1 MGGWVGQAWRDMM
14 RGGPFWWQLLDQPA
28 TSPRTGP
35 PPCPALPCP
44 SLPCPLQILDL
55 RRQRL
60 LGASGAGDAPAFRQ
74 FLNTC
79 VPILCR
85 ASNNLLD
92 IQVRGGAVRGAGGR
106 DCGSG

>member
-1 MGGWVGQAWRDMM
+1 MFSRFG
-14 RGGPFWWQLLDQPA
+14 
-28 TSPRTGP
+28 
-35 PPCPALPCP
+35 P
-44 SLPCPLQILDL
+44 SLTCPDLPQILSL

-60 LGASGAGDAPAFRQ
+60 LGASGAGDAPAFCQ

-92 IQVRGGAVRGAGGR
+92 IQVRRGAVQGLVA
-106 DCGSG
+106 